1 MEHQRQTVYGCRV
14 QLPCRHNYGPL
25 LRAMQLTYHEYKFM
39 FILIIV
45 GALSTIPK
53 ELLENIKKLGFNDI
67 KASKLLRFIQQKSI
81 IVSLKTSKTFLN
93 FKV

>member
-1 MEHQRQTVYGCRV
+1 
-14 QLPCRHNYGPL
+14 
-25 LRAMQLTYHEYKFM
+25 M
-39 FILIIV
+39 FIAIIV

-67 KASKLLRFIQQKSI
+67 KTSKLLRFIQQKSI
-81 IVSLKTSKTFLN
+81 IGSLKTSKTFLN

>member
-1 MEHQRQTVYGCRV
+1 
-14 QLPCRHNYGPL
+14 
-25 LRAMQLTYHEYKFM
+25 MQLTYREYKFM
-39 FILIIV
+39 FIAIIV

-67 KASKLLRFIQQKSI
+67 KTSKLLRFIQQKSI
-81 IVSLKTSKTFLN
+81 IGSPKTSKTFLN

>member
-1 MEHQRQTVYGCRV
+1 
-14 QLPCRHNYGPL
+14 
-25 LRAMQLTYHEYKFM
+25 M
-39 FILIIV
+39 FIAIIV

-67 KASKLLRFIQQKSI
+67 KTSKLLRFIQQKSI
-81 IVSLKTSKTFLN
+81 IGSLKTSKSFLN

>member
-1 MEHQRQTVYGCRV
+1 
-14 QLPCRHNYGPL
+14 
-25 LRAMQLTYHEYKFM
+25 M

-53 ELLENIKKLGFNDI
+53 ELLQNIKKLGFNDI

>member
-1 MEHQRQTVYGCRV
+1 MT
-14 QLPCRHNYGPL
+14 
-25 LRAMQLTYHEYKFM
+25 TYHEYKLT

-45 GALSTIPK
+45 GALGTIPK

-67 KASKLLRFIQQKSI
+67 EASKLLRFMQQKSI
-81 IVSLKTSKTFLN
+81 IGSVKICKTFLN